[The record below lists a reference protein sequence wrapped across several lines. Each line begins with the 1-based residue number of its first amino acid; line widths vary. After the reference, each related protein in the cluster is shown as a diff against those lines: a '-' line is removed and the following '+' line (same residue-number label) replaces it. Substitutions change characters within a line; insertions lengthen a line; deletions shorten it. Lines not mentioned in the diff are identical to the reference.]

1 MWLSGAK
8 IERKVVDLA
17 LRDMVARVTRAP
29 VRKLFGIGGV
39 DAGYGP
45 KAPGT
50 LLTKAGRYF
59 AEQPRARYAIV
70 AKAAGACTAELADAQ
85 PADTKPPASPKAQGA
100 LALPVDLSVGI
111 D

>member
-45 KAPGT
+45 KASGT

-70 AKAAGACTAELADAQ
+70 AKAAGACTAELADTQ
-85 PADTKPPASPKAQGA
+85 PADQAAGLAQSTRRAGASGRF
-100 LALPVDLSVGI
+100 VGR